1 MTDSMNSST
10 TDKFRVSLLLALFT
24 LAVYSQVAT
33 HDFVLYDDPVYV
45 RDNPTVLAGLTPAN
59 ISWAFT
65 TLSMANWHPLTW
77 LSYMMDIELFG
88 PNPGA
93 MLLENAALHATNSIL
108 LFLLLQRLTGAVWKS
123 AATAALFALHP
134 LHVESVAWISERKDV
149 LSSLFWLVTLYL
161 YSMHA
166 ERRKLRYYLL
176 ALAAFALGLMT
187 KPMLV
192 ALPLVMLLID
202 YWPLQILHPTS
213 TDDGKE
219 PVKPV
224 RLLIEKL
231 PFFALA
237 AGSCAMTLTAQ
248 SGAMTPLIV
257 SSLPNRIANSLNA
270 YMIYLGKM
278 LWPTNLSPFYPF
290 PDSIPTWQPLCSA
303 LVLTAVTVT
312 VTRTRKRYPYL
323 IVGWFWYLVTLVP
336 VIGIVR
342 VGMHAFADRYSYI
355 PLIGIFVML
364 VWGVTDL
371 WQLYFRSKRALVMAT
386 LLILA
391 ACSMLTW
398 KQVSLWK
405 DSATLFNHAREAT
418 KNNYVATNILAI
430 DRMKKGDHEQALH
443 LFDQSIGQASWFIE
457 PYIHKANLLKR
468 LERNEEAIAMFN
480 KALVLDPFN
489 ATVYV
494 DLGNLLATQGRL
506 DEAVEYLQL
515 GLRVDPQSA
524 PAHYNLGLALHH
536 LGRLGEALEQYHLSL
551 KFNPGF
557 PDAHNNIG
565 IALAEQGL
573 LDQAIV
579 QFREALRLR
588 PDYQEAQKNL
598 KTALDMKPA
607 ANRN

>member
-1 MTDSMNSST
+1 MNSST

-77 LSYMMDIELFG
+77 LSYMMDIQLFG

-93 MLLENAALHATNSIL
+93 MLLENAALHTANSIL
-108 LFLLLQRLTGAVWKS
+108 LFLLMQRLTGAVWKS

-149 LSSLFWLVTLYL
+149 LSSLFWLLTLYL

-166 ERRKLRYYLL
+166 KRRKLRYYLL
-176 ALAAFALGLMT
+176 ALASFALGLMT

-202 YWPLQILHPTS
+202 YWPLQIFHPTA
-213 TDDGKE
+213 TDSGKE

-290 PDSIPTWQPLCSA
+290 PDSIPTWQPFCSA

-312 VTRTRKRYPYL
+312 VFRTRKRYPYL
-323 IVGWFWYLVTLVP
+323 IVGWLWYLVSLVP

-364 VWGVTDL
+364 AWGVTDL

-391 ACSMLTW
+391 ACSLLTW

-430 DRMKKGDHEQALH
+430 DRMKKGDHEQALR

-506 DEAVEYLQL
+506 NEAVEYLQL

-536 LGRLGEALEQYHLSL
+536 LGRLEEALEQYHLSL

-565 IALAEQGL
+565 ITLAEQGF
-573 LDQAIV
+573 LDQAIS

-598 KTALDMKPA
+598 KTALDMKSA
-607 ANRN
+607 VNGN